1 MIKYKRIILTTISL
15 ILFVNISNGQ
25 YLEKVGNN
33 KWTDGTKIDKLHKFE
48 YLFQENDYQK
58 NRFKKFNRARK
69 AHTYSNVFG
78 AALTTF
84 TTISAIETLNNSTG
98 GLDVAFANFTFLIG
112 PTYLAL
118 SNLIFI
124 PIRISRKN
132 KLLKSIDNK
141 VRGIH
146 EYNNTQNINLTFSNS
161 INGVSLILSF

>member
-1 MIKYKRIILTTISL
+1 MIEYKRIILTTISL

-69 AHTYSNVFG
+69 AHNYSNVFG

-84 TTISAIETLNNSTG
+84 TTISAIESLNNSTG
-98 GLDVAFANFTFLIG
+98 SLDVAYAFFTFLIG

-141 VRGIH
+141 VGGIH